1 MPIVPR
7 REGDKRSE
15 GLFPAGPDIRTHA
28 MHLTPTTVM
37 AFGLMLLLIGLMVE
51 GRRTTWLYI
60 GLIVL
65 ALVILWPI
73 FIMLYRGYLKPQF
86 VLRVSALPLF
96 PGYALGLGAWG
107 NSFGIALPLRKRTNG
122 HQNGHEL
129 PYPRRAGQG
138 PSNLNQANSRDKSS
152 FANTRRD
159 RTKRA

>member
-7 REGDKRSE
+7 REGDERSE

-51 GRRTTWLYI
+51 GRRTTWIYI

-73 FIMLYRGYLKPQF
+73 FIMLYRGYLKPQ
-86 VLRVSALPLF
+86 
-96 PGYALGLGAWG
+96 
-107 NSFGIALPLRKRTNG
+107 
-122 HQNGHEL
+122 
-129 PYPRRAGQG
+129 
-138 PSNLNQANSRDKSS
+138 
-152 FANTRRD
+152 
-159 RTKRA
+159 